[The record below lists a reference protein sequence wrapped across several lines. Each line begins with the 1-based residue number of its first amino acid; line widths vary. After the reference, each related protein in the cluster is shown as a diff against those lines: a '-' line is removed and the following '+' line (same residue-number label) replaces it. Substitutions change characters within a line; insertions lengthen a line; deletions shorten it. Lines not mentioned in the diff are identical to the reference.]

1 MTASPHP
8 EMPHAPEFS
17 LVRRTIYA
25 ILITAAAGL
34 MLGRI
39 LAVTSVDVELLERQR
54 LQEISKELETRRAA
68 YVERGVSG
76 ERLEAEMARIEA
88 ALRDRAV
95 LSRPFLSANDRS
107 RWCTIRALVEPE
119 MRVPGA
125 PYAIDRVIQES
136 RWDTIDMVKH
146 GGHLYSSKP
155 PLFPTL
161 LAGLYWAISRATGWT
176 LRDQPYEVARSVLI
190 LVQWLPL
197 IVCLAGLA
205 SLVERFARN
214 DWTRIFVVAAGCFGT
229 FLTTMVVSL
238 NNHLPGAV
246 CAFGALFF
254 AVPIFWDGRREVWRF
269 ALVGFLAALA
279 VTFELPSLILFVAL
293 FVFLLRV
300 SLRRTVAIF
309 LPAAVLVGAAYFYT
323 NWLAHGTLTIPYSH
337 RGENGE
343 NWYDYTYERRGRVI
357 ESYWRNPVGI
367 DQGEPS
373 VALYVFHSLVGHH
386 GIFTLTPLWLLT
398 AGGVWFA
405 CRGGD
410 RRLRA
415 LATTVAAASVICLV
429 FYWTRDLRARNY
441 GGLCCGFRW
450 MFWWTPFWLLL
461 MAPALDRLA
470 RSRWGRGLA
479 LFCLAVSAMSAA
491 YPTWSP
497 WVHPWL
503 FRWLEYQG
511 WISY

>member
-1 MTASPHP
+1 MTAPAHP
-8 EMPHAPEFS
+8 GTSQALDPA
-17 LVRRTIYA
+17 LVRRTCYA
-25 ILITAAAGL
+25 ILITAAAGV

-54 LQEISKELETRRAA
+54 LQDISEELETRRSELVA
-68 YVERGVSG
+68 RGVDG
-76 ERLEAEMARIEA
+76 ERLAAEMKRIEK

-107 RWCTIRALVEPE
+107 RWCTVRALVEPD

-125 PYAIDRVIQES
+125 PYAIDRVIQEP

-146 GGHLYSSKP
+146 DGRLYSSKP

-161 LAGLYWAISRATGWT
+161 LAGLYWVILHTTGWT
-176 LRDQPYEVARSVLI
+176 LRDQPYEIGRVVLI
-190 LVQWLPL
+190 LVHWLPL
-197 IVCLAGLA
+197 IACLAGLA

-214 DWTRIFVVAAGCFGT
+214 DWTRIFIVAAGCFGT

-246 CAFGALFF
+246 CAFAALFF
-254 AVPIFWDGRREVWRF
+254 AVPIFWDGRREAWRF
-269 ALVGFLAALA
+269 AAAGVPAAFA

-293 FVFLLRV
+293 LGFLASVALRK
-300 SLRRTVAIF
+300 TVLYF
-309 LPAAVLVGAAYFYT
+309 LPGALLVGAAYFYT

-337 RGENGE
+337 RGEGGD

-367 DQGEPS
+367 DRGEPS
-373 VALYVFHSLVGHH
+373 VAAYVFHSLVGHH
-386 GIFTLTPLWLLT
+386 GIFSLTPIWLLT
-398 AGGVWFA
+398 LGGIWFA
-405 CRGGD
+405 CRDED
-410 RRLRA
+410 RRRRNFA
-415 LATTVAAASVICLV
+415 ATVAAASLICLI
-429 FYWTRDLRARNY
+429 FYWTRDLHARNY
-441 GGLCCGFRW
+441 GGLSCGFRW
-450 MFWWTPFWLLL
+450 MFWWAPFWLLL
-461 MAPALDRLA
+461 MAPALDRMA
-470 RSRWGRGLA
+470 SSRWGRGVA
-479 LFCLAVSAMSAA
+479 LLCLAVSAMSAA